1 MQNKTSVQA
10 YAAMTFLLSGASLAT
25 NPQAADVVANIKSTS
40 IARTDQAIVI
50 DGKLND
56 AAWLQAVEVED
67 FHQIKPLEYSPPN
80 EKTTVLLLY
89 DDDALYVAF
98 RSHESDSGQVNSRV
112 LRQGAGLR
120 GDDRIRIVVSPFND
134 NRSGYFF
141 LLNPNGVRLEGIY
154 KDGDFDRDWTGIWQ
168 GDGSITE
175 DGWIAEVRIP
185 FKTLSFTDGQD
196 WGINFVREI
205 TRTQEQ
211 VGWVSRD
218 RETGPSAVGTLTGLT
233 NLSQGVGLDF
243 VPSVSLNAGKI
254 YDPSNTDTDVSPS
267 LDVFYKVTPGLNASL
282 TFNTDFSAT
291 EVDNRQVNL
300 GRFNLFFPEKRAFF
314 LRESDIFE
322 FGAIGGDDRG
332 SALSRADSENGR
344 PYFSRQIGL
353 SDNGQ
358 PVDLDIGAKISGR
371 IGRWNIGAQILRQ
384 AEFEDVDATDILVSR
399 ISANVFAES
408 TLGMMLTS
416 GDPQSNASNTLYGI
430 DYLYRNTRLANNR
443 RLNASFW
450 YQQSNTSGLNDD
462 DAAYGI
468 EISAPN
474 NSGWRGG
481 FEFKEIQQN
490 FNPAVGFISR
500 AGIQQITLNG
510 GYRYRKNGKL
520 IRNLS
525 MQIEARRIDQIGGE
539 LQSQVVHIQPLE
551 IENNSGDKIFI
562 RHNIEKENLAQPF
575 PIFDDITLPAGSYS
589 FSNTEI
595 TLETGDHRAIA
606 VEATLKSGSFFN
618 GDIQGVDAEVQW
630 RPSKYVNTTFRVRVD
645 DVDLP
650 EGRFISRLIST
661 DVTLV
666 FSNTLSWVNLVQYD
680 NRSDNIGL
688 NSRLHWVPQAGRN
701 VYFVLNHYYRE
712 SPLDNRFH
720 PTSTDLTLKA
730 DYTFRF

>member
-1 MQNKTSVQA
+1 LGDTSYDATPMSIASRRSSETAITLMRYKNSIHAFILISFFSSGPGLAAVIQSTDVDSRNKT
-10 YAAMTFLLSGASLAT
+10 
-25 NPQAADVVANIKSTS
+25 TS
-40 IARTDQAIVI
+40 IAPTRQAIVI
-50 DGKLND
+50 DGRLD
-56 AAWLQAVEVED
+56 DDAWLQAVVVED
-67 FHQIKPLEYSPPN
+67 FHQIEPLEYSLPS

-98 RSHESDSGQVNSRV
+98 RSHESEPGQVNSRI

-154 KDGDFDRDWTGIWQ
+154 KDGEFDRDWTGIWQ

-175 DGWIAEVRIP
+175 DGWTAEARIP

-254 YDPSNTDTDVSPS
+254 YDSSSTDTDVSPS

-322 FGAIGGDDRG
+322 FGAIGGDGRG

-358 PVDLDIGAKISGR
+358 PVDLDAGAKISGR
-371 IGRWNIGAQILRQ
+371 MGRWNIGAQILRQ
-384 AEFEDVDATDILVSR
+384 AEFEDVDATDIMVSR
-399 ISANVFAES
+399 ISANVFEES
-408 TLGMMLTS
+408 TLGMILTS

-430 DYLYRNTRLANNR
+430 DYLYRNTRLAKNMS
-443 RLNASFW
+443 LNASFW
-450 YQQSNTSGLNDD
+450 YQRSNTSGSNDD

-468 EISAPN
+468 EINAPN
-474 NSGWRGG
+474 NSGWHGG
-481 FEFKEIQQN
+481 FEFKQR
-490 FNPAVGFISR
+490 GFLILQVSDTR
-500 AGIQQITLNG
+500 HP
-510 GYRYRKNGKL
+510 KL
-520 IRNLS
+520 LGV
-525 MQIEARRIDQIGGE
+525 AH
-539 LQSQVVHIQPLE
+539 QVDPCLFQ
-551 IENNSGDKIFI
+551 
-562 RHNIEKENLAQPF
+562 
-575 PIFDDITLPAGSYS
+575 
-589 FSNTEI
+589 
-595 TLETGDHRAIA
+595 
-606 VEATLKSGSFFN
+606 
-618 GDIQGVDAEVQW
+618 QW
-630 RPSKYVNTTFRVRVD
+630 RYGFQFGSEFGFSLRV
-645 DVDLP
+645 
-650 EGRFISRLIST
+650 
-661 DVTLV
+661 
-666 FSNTLSWVNLVQYD
+666 
-680 NRSDNIGL
+680 
-688 NSRLHWVPQAGRN
+688 
-701 VYFVLNHYYRE
+701 
-712 SPLDNRFH
+712 
-720 PTSTDLTLKA
+720 
-730 DYTFRF
+730 